1 MMGGQSLK
9 LNVEREV
16 VELAQK
22 PALDVPKRYRV
33 WLHNDDYTP
42 MEFVIVVLE
51 HFFFYDEMTATT
63 LMWQVHKTGQA
74 NCGLFT
80 RDIAE
85 TKVVLVNNF
94 ARQHEHP
101 LLCSMEQV

>member
-1 MMGGQSLK
+1 MSGHSLK
-9 LNVEREV
+9 LNVEHEV
-16 VELAQK
+16 VELVQK
-22 PALDVPKRYRV
+22 PKLDVPKQYRV
-33 WLHNDDYTP
+33 LLHNDDYTP

-51 HFFFYDEMTATT
+51 HFFFYDEMTATA
-63 LMWQVHKTGQA
+63 LMWDVHKTGKA
-74 NCGLFT
+74 NCGIFT